1 MTVASARGSAFHLAL
16 VAASGDQAL
25 TLVMLAVKDSIGLH
39 LDEALRERAF
49 AAIRPRG
56 VEEQR
61 ALLRA
66 IERGSAAS
74 AAKVLRAHLSEFYGT

>member
-1 MTVASARGSAFHLAL
+1 M
-16 VAASGDQAL
+16 ASGNQAL
-25 TLVMLAVKDSIGLH
+25 TLVMLAVKDSIALH

-49 AAIRPRG
+49 AAIRPRV
-56 VEEQR
+56 VEEHR

-66 IERGSAAS
+66 IERGNAAS